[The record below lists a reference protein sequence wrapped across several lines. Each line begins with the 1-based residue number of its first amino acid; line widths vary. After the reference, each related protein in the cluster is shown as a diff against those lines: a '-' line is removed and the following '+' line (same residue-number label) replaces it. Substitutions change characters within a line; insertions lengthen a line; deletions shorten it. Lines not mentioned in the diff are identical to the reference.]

1 MATIGLSAIQQTSRS
16 LLDQATREDVPTGMT
31 PRKRDWEYADNWEL
45 TKNRDVI
52 LQSWKGDTTSA
63 NTTPFSVAQSLPEES
78 QDTPYGDLQT
88 DGEDTPGDDEVD
100 GDRTATI
107 SPSTLA
113 SEAPRPPTP
122 PVVSLS
128 SSTSSSATLPVAQQL
143 PPISHPVKVLKKTTA
158 AKSGLPM
165 TMTMTMG
172 ALVDRPTNI
181 LGPRGS
187 RRVR

>member
-1 MATIGLSAIQQTSRS
+1 MATTGLSAIQQTSRS
-16 LLDQATREDVPTGMT
+16 LLDQAMREDVPTGMT
-31 PRKRDWEYADNWEL
+31 PRKRGWEYVDNWEL

-52 LQSWKGDTTSA
+52 LQSWKGGATSV
-63 NTTPFSVAQSLPEES
+63 NTTPHSVAQSLPEES
-78 QDTPYGDLQT
+78 QDSPYGDAQT
-88 DGEDTPGDDEVD
+88 DGEGAPGDDEVD
-100 GDRTATI
+100 GDLTVTI
-107 SPSTLA
+107 PPTLE

-128 SSTSSSATLPVAQQL
+128 SSTSSSATLPVARQL
-143 PPISHPVKVLKKTTA
+143 PPISHPVKVSKKTTA
-158 AKSGLPM
+158 AKSGLP
-165 TMTMTMG
+165 TTMG